1 MRKEEFMRELEYLL
15 QDIPDEEKA
24 DALAYYQ
31 DYLEEAGPENEQQ
44 AIADLGSP
52 DEAAKALIVDLAA
65 QNIKEKP
72 KTMKGGL
79 SALWIAVL
87 AVCSAPVTLP
97 IAICLLAVIAVVLFC
112 VGIALFCVV
121 ISAVAVAASG
131 ILTLFGG
138 IVLLFRS
145 LGDGLCNIGLGLF
158 STGLG
163 ILFVYGAILLFKW
176 LIRKASVSLGKIT
189 KGGRRNEK
197 NNCRS
202 N

>member
-1 MRKEEFMRELEYLL
+1 MNGEHYEKVLEYTAPPRKGAVAERLRGL
-15 QDIPDEEKA
+15 TPTKA
-24 DALAYYQ
+24 YFQRMFCRCETPPALRATSPTRRRSSSCRHPILRPGALA
-31 DYLEEAGPENEQQ
+31 G
-44 AIADLGSP
+44 
-52 DEAAKALIVDLAA
+52 
-65 QNIKEKP
+65 
-72 KTMKGGL
+72 
-79 SALWIAVL
+79 
-87 AVCSAPVTLP
+87 

-197 NNCRS
+197 NN
-202 N
+202 

>member
-1 MRKEEFMRELEYLL
+1 MTKTEYMKILTHNLRRLPKEDYDRAIEYF
-15 QDIPDEEKA
+15 EEYFA
-24 DALAYYQ
+24 
-31 DYLEEAGPENEQQ
+31 EAGPENEQQ

-176 LIRKASVSLGKIT
+176 LIRKDQRLTLSSSRQMTDTAIWNT
-189 KGGRRNEK
+189 H
-197 NNCRS
+197 
-202 N
+202 

>member
-1 MRKEEFMRELEYLL
+1 MTKTEYMKILTHNLRRLPKEDYDRAIEYF
-15 QDIPDEEKA
+15 EEYFA
-24 DALAYYQ
+24 
-31 DYLEEAGPENEQQ
+31 EAGPENEQQ

-79 SALWIAVL
+79 SALWITVL

-197 NNCRS
+197 NN
-202 N
+202 

>member
-1 MRKEEFMRELEYLL
+1 MTKTEYMKILTHNLRRLPKEDYDRAIEYF
-15 QDIPDEEKA
+15 EEYFA
-24 DALAYYQ
+24 
-31 DYLEEAGPENEQQ
+31 EAGPENEQQ

-72 KTMKGGL
+72 KSMKGGL

-197 NNCRS
+197 NN
-202 N
+202 

>member
-1 MRKEEFMRELEYLL
+1 MPKTEYMKILTHNLRRLPKEDYDRAIEYF
-15 QDIPDEEKA
+15 EEYFA
-24 DALAYYQ
+24 
-31 DYLEEAGPENEQQ
+31 EAGPENEQQ

-197 NNCRS
+197 NN
-202 N
+202 